1 MHYVRLA
8 AALVLVAACT
18 STDQP
23 TAPRAHP
30 DALTALSEGSRGAVY
45 TQSNAVAGNAVLAY
59 HRGADGSLTPAGSFP
74 TSGTGT
80 GAGLGSQGAVVL
92 SNNGRYLLAV
102 NAGSNDVSSFAVEE
116 DGGLTLRSTV
126 SSGGTTPIS
135 VTIAGRLVYVLNAG
149 GAGNIAG
156 FRLAND
162 GSLSAIAGSSRPLS
176 SNAAGPAQIQF
187 ARQGRVLVVTEKN
200 TNVIDTY
207 LVGEGGLAAGP
218 QVHPSSG
225 TTPFGFAISN
235 TGLLIVSE
243 AFGGAPDAGAA
254 SSYEIGH
261 DGALHLLS
269 ASVPTTET
277 AACWFVVTDNH
288 RFAYTT
294 NAGSGSV
301 TGYRLS
307 RGRLTLLDSDGVTA
321 FIGAGT
327 SPVDLALSGNS
338 RFLYTLNSGTETIA
352 SFTVNADGSLAALAG
367 GVSGL
372 PDGASGLAAR

>member
-8 AALVLVAACT
+8 AGLILVAACT
-18 STDQP
+18 SSDQP

-30 DALTALSEGSRGAVY
+30 DALAALSEGSSGAVY

-59 HRGADGSLTPAGSFP
+59 RRAPDGSLTPAGSFA
-74 TSGTGT
+74 TGGAGT

-102 NAGSNDVSSFAVEE
+102 NAGSNELSSFAVE
-116 DGGLTLRSTV
+116 GGGALILRSTV
-126 SSGGTTPIS
+126 GSGGTMPIS
-135 VTIAGRLVYVLNAG
+135 VTLAGRLVYVLNAG
-149 GAGNIAG
+149 GTGNISG

-200 TNVIDTY
+200 TNVIGTY
-207 LVGEGGLAAGP
+207 LVGEGGLASGP
-218 QVHPSSG
+218 QVHASSG
-225 TTPFGFAISN
+225 ATPFGFAVSN

-243 AFGGAPDAGAA
+243 AFGGAPDASAA

-277 AACWFVVTDNH
+277 AACWFVVTNDH

-294 NAGSGSV
+294 NTGSGTISGYSV
-301 TGYRLS
+301 RK
-307 RGRLTLLDSDGVTA
+307 GRLTLLDSDGETA
-321 FIGAGT
+321 VVGAGT
-327 SPVDLALSGNS
+327 APIDLALSGNS
-338 RFLYTLNSGTETIA
+338 RFVYSLNSGAA
-352 SFTVNADGSLAALAG
+352 SITSYAVNADGSLTAVAG
-367 GVSGL
+367 
-372 PDGASGLAAR
+372 GASGLPAGAVGLAAR